1 MGIEKLVQRLT
12 AMEGGNEVIPR
23 NMKTMLAEH
32 IGNARPLKAGNIA
45 KKECVEDTTDVE
57 GSLGYEKMW
66 ERLSWVMGEAARC
79 NAERM
84 SEASW
89 NEMVHAPVLSLAL
102 RGHWKSR
109 GIYYCNMTTARIS
122 NKSLIPKV
130 VSKSMGSKMVDYA
143 MVIRPDS
150 NMSQRIRHKL
160 LSDNTLSINQT
171 EAEYVRYHPITINI
185 ETKRAAIEEDKAYVQ
200 QGIWNIAQF
209 SHLER
214 LMKDDA
220 PFPILPL
227 LMIQG
232 HEWKMLIAEIFK
244 TDDNTTAGR
253 KMTFAGH
260 VRIGATDSVVGIY
273 QIISSLRV
281 LARWIDEWYRPWFEA
296 YVLDNPPV
304 ERKAKRKGKV
314 VKPSREY

>member
-1 MGIEKLVQRLT
+1 
-12 AMEGGNEVIPR
+12 MEGGNEVIPR
-23 NMKTMLAEH
+23 HMKTILAEH
-32 IGNARPLKAGNIA
+32 VGNARPLKAANIA
-45 KKECVEDTTDVE
+45 RKEWIEDTTDVD

-66 ERLSWVMGEAARC
+66 EQLSWVMGEAARC

-102 RGHWKSR
+102 RGHWLLR
-109 GIYYCNMTTARIS
+109 GIYYCNITTARIS
-122 NKSLIPKV
+122 NNSLIPKV
-130 VSKSMGSKMVDYA
+130 ARKSMGSKMVDYA
-143 MVIRPDS
+143 MVIRPDPE
-150 NMSQRIRHKL
+150 MSQRIRQKL
-160 LSDNTLSINQT
+160 LADGTWSINQT
-171 EAEYVRYHPITINI
+171 EAEYVRYNLITISI

-200 QGIWNIAQF
+200 QGIWITAQF

-232 HEWKMLIAEIFK
+232 HEWKMLIAENFN
-244 TDDNTTAGR
+244 TEDNTAAER

-273 QIISSLRV
+273 QIIASLRV
-281 LARWIDEWYRPWFEA
+281 LARWIDESYRPWFEEF
-296 YVLDNPPV
+296 VLDNPPV
-304 ERKAKRKGKV
+304 EQKAKRKEGAV
-314 VKPSREY
+314 RPSQGY